1 MKKRFLIIPAIAML
15 LGAGVATG
23 IALTS
28 SKIAEVKAE
37 EIVETLEESEDKK
50 LYEEAL
56 DKLEEIKEKQ
66 FVRSILGAITGG
78 VGSAIV
84 SMFFMFVN
92 RDTMKQSLVI
102 ARQGEK
108 TLSVSV
114 SEIKKFEEQSQKTSE
129 KAEKSIQFLEK
140 VDEKVDSVL
149 TRAESILA
157 NQETLSEEHGKEID
171 LLLAIINSS
180 KDLVANGTA
189 EKINKIYRK

>member
-15 LGAGVATG
+15 FGAG
-23 IALTS
+23 IAFTS

-37 EIVETLEESEDKK
+37 EIVETLEESDEQEDKK

-56 DKLEEIKEKQ
+56 EKLEEIKEKQ
-66 FVRSILGAITGG
+66 FVRSLLGAITGG
-78 VGSAIV
+78 VGSSIV
-84 SMFFMFVN
+84 SMLFMFVN

-108 TLSVSV
+108 TLSLSV

-129 KAEKSIQFLEK
+129 KAEKSIEFLEK
-140 VDEKVDSVL
+140 VDEKVDTAL
-149 TRAESILA
+149 THVETILA
-157 NQETLSEEHGKEID
+157 NQETLSKEHADEID
-171 LLLAIINSS
+171 LLLTIINSS

-189 EKINKIYRK
+189 ERINKIYRK